1 VSLAVRVLGKPAI
14 ERDGVP
20 MQAPRGRKAWALLLY
35 LLLSERPPPRARL
48 ASLLFAEA
56 DDPLGALR
64 WSLGELRRALDD
76 PLILRGD
83 PPTLRLPQGAS
94 VDVLSLL
101 SPEGGQVSASV
112 WEGELLEGMSFSGCP
127 AFETWLTHQ
136 RRHLSGVCQA
146 LMHERALERLA
157 SGDAGGA
164 SELAAR
170 LVSLDPLELRWQ
182 ELLIRCLARSGDR
195 AGAERQLAACEELF
209 VRELGVAPGPELR
222 LAAQYGEEPAAGAL
236 GDRDAALGQL
246 QAGRAAVDGGAVG
259 PGLDCLRLACAEAAA
274 CGDAGLQ
281 AHSLIALGSALV
293 HAVRGRD
300 GEGAAVLH
308 EALALASATG
318 DHASTSLACREL
330 GYIDVQAG
338 RNASGGRW
346 LAKATGLASSDEERC
361 AILGVRG
368 MALSDRAYY
377 LAALQLLERS
387 VELAEGCGQTRQAAW
402 SLSLIGRIHLL
413 RDDLPAAISALDRS
427 LELVGRERWTA
438 FRPWPESLRA
448 EVSLRTGR
456 PERALEQVQGAF
468 RLACR
473 LGDPCWE
480 AAAARVTGLAHAAE
494 GDARGA
500 REWLAQARSRAT
512 RVADPYEWVHGHV
525 LDASASLAIDADD
538 SDPASIVR
546 ALSALAD
553 RTGMRELAVRADLHQ
568 ARLGVPG
575 ALDAARLLG
584 SEIDNPALA
593 ELLSAAVT
601 A

>member
-1 VSLAVRVLGKPAI
+1 VSLAVRLIGKPAI
-14 ERDGVP
+14 ERDGVVV
-20 MQAPRGRKAWALLLY
+20 QAPRGRKAWALLLY
-35 LLLSERPPPRARL
+35 LILSERPPTRAHL

-64 WSLGELRRALDD
+64 WSLGELRRALND

-83 PPTLRLPQGAS
+83 PPVLRLSTCAS
-94 VDVLSLL
+94 VDVLALL
-101 SPEGGQVSASV
+101 SPEDDRVSTIP
-112 WEGELLEGMSFSGCP
+112 WEGELLEGMSFAGCP
-127 AFETWLTHQ
+127 AFETWLNHQ

-146 LMHERALERLA
+146 LMHETALERLA

-170 LVSLDPLELRWQ
+170 LVSLDPLESRSQ
-182 ELLIRCLARSGDR
+182 ELLIRCLARRGDR
-195 AGAERQLAACEELF
+195 AGAERQLAECEQLF
-209 VRELGVAPGPELR
+209 MRELGVEPGVELR
-222 LAAQYGEEPAAGAL
+222 LAVRAGEDPVADGT
-236 GDRDAALGQL
+236 GDREAALGQL
-246 QAGRAAVDGGAVG
+246 EAGNAALDAGAVG

-274 CGDAGLQ
+274 CGDAGLR
-281 AHSLIALGSALV
+281 ARSLIALGSALV

-308 EALALASATG
+308 EALAVATRTGDRASAL
-318 DHASTSLACREL
+318 LACREL
-330 GYIDVQAG
+330 GYVDVQAG

-377 LAALQLLERS
+377 PAALELLERS
-387 VELAEGCGQTRQAAW
+387 VELAEGCGQARQAAW

-413 RDDLPAAISALDRS
+413 RGDLALATKALDRS
-427 LELVGRERWTA
+427 LLLVGSERWTA
-438 FRPWPESLRA
+438 FRPWPETLRA
-448 EVSLRTGR
+448 EVSLRIGGAA
-456 PERALEQVQGAF
+456 RALKRTEATF

-480 AAAARVTGLAHAAE
+480 ASAARVIGLARAAE
-494 GDARGA
+494 GDTLGA

-525 LDASASLAIDADD
+525 LDASALLAIDADHGE
-538 SDPASIVR
+538 PEELVR
-546 ALSALAD
+546 ELSALAD
-553 RTGMRELAVRADLHQ
+553 RTGMRELAVRARLHQ

-584 SEIDNPALA
+584 SEIDNAALGD
-593 ELLSAAVT
+593 LLSTTVHA
-601 A
+601 

>member
-1 VSLAVRVLGKPAI
+1 VSLAVRLLGKPAI
-14 ERDGVP
+14 ERDEVP
-20 MQAPRGRKAWALLLY
+20 VKAPRGRKAWALLLY

-76 PLILRGD
+76 PLVLRGD
-83 PPTLRLPQGAS
+83 PPALRLPEGAG
-94 VDVLSLL
+94 VDVLALL
-101 SPEGGQVSASV
+101 SPEGGQASASA
-112 WEGELLEGMSFSGCP
+112 WEGELLEGMSFPGCP

-136 RRHLSGVCQA
+136 RRHLKGVCQA
-146 LMHERALERLA
+146 QMHETALGRLA
-157 SGDAGGA
+157 SGDADGA
-164 SELAAR
+164 SELASR

-209 VRELGVAPGPELR
+209 MRELGAEPGPELR
-222 LAAQYGEEPAAGAL
+222 LAAQDGGNPAAGAV

-246 QAGRAAVDGGAVG
+246 QAGRAALDAGAVG

-281 AHSLIALGSALV
+281 ADSLIALGSALV

-308 EALALASATG
+308 EALALASRTNDRAG
-318 DHASTSLACREL
+318 ASLACREL

-338 RNASGGRW
+338 RNASAGRW
-346 LAKATGLASSDEERC
+346 LVKATGLASSDQERC

-377 LAALQLLERS
+377 PAALELLQRS
-387 VELAEGCGQTRQAAW
+387 VELAEGCGQDRQAAW
-402 SLSLIGRIHLL
+402 SLSLIARIHLL
-413 RDDLPAAISALDRS
+413 RDDLAPAVTAVERS

-448 EVSLRTGR
+448 EVILRTGG
-456 PERALEQVQGAF
+456 PARALERVDGAF

-480 AAAARVTGLAHAAE
+480 ATAARVIALAHAAE
-494 GDARGA
+494 GDARAA
-500 REWLAQARSRAT
+500 RQWLAQARSRAT
-512 RVADPYEWVHGHV
+512 RVADPYEWVYGHV
-525 LDASASLAIDADD
+525 LDVSASLAIDVDD
-538 SDPASIVR
+538 TESGEIVQ

-553 RTGMRELAVRADLHQ
+553 RTGMRELAVRARLHQ
-568 ARLGVPG
+568 ARLGAPG
-575 ALDAARLLG
+575 ALDAARVLG
-584 SEIDNPALA
+584 SDIDNPALA
-593 ELLSAAVT
+593 ELLSAAVP

>member
-1 VSLAVRVLGKPAI
+1 VLLP
-14 ERDGVP
+14 
-20 MQAPRGRKAWALLLY
+20 APRGRKVWGLLLY
-35 LLLSERPPPRARL
+35 LALSERPPSRARL
-48 ASLLFAEA
+48 ATLLFAEA

-83 PPTLRLPQGAS
+83 PPQLRLPEGAD
-94 VDVLSLL
+94 VDVLALL
-101 SPEGGQVSASV
+101 GPEGGPVSASA
-112 WEGELLEGMSFSGCP
+112 WESELLEGMSFPGCP

-136 RRHLSGVCQA
+136 RRHLAGVCQA
-146 LMHERALERLA
+146 LIHETALERLA
-157 SGDAGGA
+157 TGDAGGA

-209 VRELGVAPGPELR
+209 MRELGAEPGPELR
-222 LAAQYGEEPAAGAL
+222 LALGAGENADRGAV
-236 GDRDAALGQL
+236 GDRDTALGQL
-246 QAGRAAVDGGAVG
+246 EAGHAALDAGAVG

-274 CGDAGLQ
+274 CGDAVLHAQ
-281 AHSLIALGSALV
+281 ALIALGSALV

-308 EALALASATG
+308 EALALASRAE

-346 LAKATGLASSDEERC
+346 LTKATGLASSDVELC
-361 AILGVRG
+361 AILGIRG

-377 LAALQLLERS
+377 PAALELLERS
-387 VELAEGCGQTRQAAW
+387 VELAEGCGQFRQTAW

-413 RDDLPAAISALDRS
+413 RADFAAAAAALERC
-427 LELVGRERWTA
+427 LELVARERWTA
-438 FRPWPESLRA
+438 FRPWPEALRA
-448 EVSLRTGR
+448 ELALRTGGFGEAR
-456 PERALEQVQGAF
+456 ERVEGAF

-480 AAAARVTGLAHAAE
+480 ATAARIIGLAHATD
-494 GDARGA
+494 GDTRAA
-500 REWLAQARSRAT
+500 LEWLAQARSRAT

-525 LDASASLAIDADD
+525 LDAGASLVIDANE
-538 SDPASIVR
+538 SDPDELVR
-546 ALSALAD
+546 ALRALAEQ
-553 RTGMRELAVRADLHQ
+553 TGMRELAVRAHVHE

-575 ALDAARLLG
+575 ALEAARLLG

-593 ELLSAAVT
+593 ELMNAAVP

>member
-1 VSLAVRVLGKPAI
+1 VSLAVRLLGKPEI
-14 ERDGVP
+14 DRDGVLV
-20 MQAPRGRKAWALLLY
+20 QGPRGRKAWALLSY
-35 LLLSERPPPRARL
+35 LVLSERPPPRARL
-48 ASLLFAEA
+48 ATLLFADA

-83 PPTLRLPQGAS
+83 PPALRLPEAAS
-94 VDVLSLL
+94 VDVLELL
-101 SPEGGQVSASV
+101 NGEGGRVSVSP

-146 LMHERALERLA
+146 LMHDTVLERLA
-157 SGDAGGA
+157 SGDAAGA

-209 VRELGVAPGPELR
+209 VRELGVEPGPELG
-222 LAAQYGEEPAAGAL
+222 LAAQYGNDPAAGAL
-236 GDRDAALGQL
+236 GDRDVALGQL
-246 QAGRAAVDGGAVG
+246 QAGRAALDAGAVG
-259 PGLDCLRLACAEAAA
+259 PGLDCLRLACAEATA
-274 CGDAGLQ
+274 CGDAALQ
-281 AHSLIALGSALV
+281 ARSLIALGSALV

-300 GEGAAVLH
+300 GEGGAILH
-308 EALALASATG
+308 EALALAGRAR
-318 DHASTSLACREL
+318 DRASTSVACREL

-346 LAKATGLASSDEERC
+346 LVKATGLASSDEERC

-377 LAALQLLERS
+377 PAALELLERS
-387 VELAEGCGQTRQAAW
+387 VELAEGCGHTRQAAW
-402 SLSLIGRIHLL
+402 SLSLIGRVHLL
-413 RDDLPAAISALDRS
+413 RDDLGKAATAIARS
-427 LELVGRERWTA
+427 LRLVDRERWTA

-448 EVSLRTGR
+448 EVSLRTGE
-456 PERALEQVQGAF
+456 PARALERGESAF

-480 AAAARVTGLAHAAE
+480 ASAARVIGLAHAAE
-494 GDARGA
+494 GDARRA

-512 RVADPYEWVHGHV
+512 RVADPYEWVYGHV
-525 LDASASLAIDADD
+525 LDAGASLAIDADGT
-538 SDPASIVR
+538 DPEEIVR

-553 RTGMRELAVRADLHQ
+553 RTGMRELAVRAHLHQ
-568 ARLGVPG
+568 ARLGMPG

-593 ELLSAAVT
+593 ELLSAAVP

>member
-1 VSLAVRVLGKPAI
+1 VSLAVRLLGKPAI

-20 MQAPRGRKAWALLLY
+20 VQAPRGRKAWALLLY
-35 LLLSERPPPRARL
+35 LVLSERPPPRARL

-64 WSLGELRRALDD
+64 WSLGELRRAFDD

-83 PPTLRLPQGAS
+83 PPALRLPEEAS
-94 VDVLSLL
+94 VDVLALL
-101 SPEGGQVSASV
+101 DGEDSQVSASA
-112 WEGELLEGMSFSGCP
+112 WECELLEGMSFSGCP

-146 LMHERALERLA
+146 LMHETALERLA

-164 SELAAR
+164 SALAAR

-195 AGAERQLAACEELF
+195 AGAERQRAVCEELF
-209 VRELGVAPGPELR
+209 VRELGVEPGPELG
-222 LAAQYGEEPAAGAL
+222 LAAHYGDDPAAGAL
-236 GDRDAALGQL
+236 GDRDIAFGQL
-246 QAGRAAVDGGAVG
+246 QAGRAALDAGAVG

-274 CGDAGLQ
+274 CGDDALQ
-281 AHSLIALGSALV
+281 ASSLVALGSALV

-300 GEGAAVLH
+300 GEGAAILH
-308 EALALASATG
+308 EALALAGRAG
-318 DHASTSLACREL
+318 DRASTSLACREL
-330 GYIDVQAG
+330 GYVDVQAG

-346 LAKATGLASSDEERC
+346 LVKATGLASSDEERC

-377 LAALQLLERS
+377 AAALELLERS
-387 VELAEGCGQTRQAAW
+387 VELAEGCAQTRQAAW
-402 SLSLIGRIHLL
+402 SLSLIGRVHLL
-413 RDDLPAAISALDRS
+413 RDDFAAATTALDRS
-427 LELVGRERWTA
+427 LQLVGRERWTA

-448 EVSLRTGR
+448 EVSLRTAGPGR
-456 PERALEQVQGAF
+456 VLERVEGVF

-480 AAAARVTGLAHAAE
+480 ATAARVIGLVHAA
-494 GDARGA
+494 GSDARAA
-500 REWLAQARSRAT
+500 REWFARARSRAT

-538 SDPASIVR
+538 TDAEEILR

-553 RTGMRELAVRADLHQ
+553 RTGMRELAVRAHLHE

-575 ALDAARLLG
+575 ALDAARLLA

-593 ELLSAAVT
+593 ELLSAAVP

>member
-1 VSLAVRVLGKPAI
+1 VSLAVRLLGKPAI
-14 ERDGVP
+14 ERDGAPV
-20 MQAPRGRKAWALLLY
+20 QAPRGRKAWALLLY
-35 LLLSERPPPRARL
+35 LMLSERPPPRARL

-76 PLILRGD
+76 PLTLRGD
-83 PPTLRLPQGAS
+83 PPMLRLPEGAS
-94 VDVLSLL
+94 IDVLTLL
-101 SPEGGQVSASV
+101 SPEGGQVSAPAC
-112 WEGELLEGMSFSGCP
+112 EGELLEGMSFSGCP
-127 AFETWLTHQ
+127 AFETWLSHQ
-136 RRHLSGVCQA
+136 RRHMSGVCQA
-146 LMHERALERLA
+146 LMHETALERLA
-157 SGDAGGA
+157 TGDTGGA

-195 AGAERQLAACEELF
+195 VGAERQLAACEELF
-209 VRELGVAPGPELR
+209 ARESGLALGPELR
-222 LAAQYGEEPAAGAL
+222 LAAQYGDAPAGAV

-246 QAGRAAVDGGAVG
+246 QAGLAALDAGAVG
-259 PGLDCLRLACAEAAA
+259 PGIDCLRLACAEAAA
-274 CGDAGLQ
+274 CGDAALQ
-281 AHSLIALGSALV
+281 ARSLIALGSALV

-308 EALALASATG
+308 EALALASRV
-318 DHASTSLACREL
+318 DDRASASVACREL

-346 LAKATGLASSDEERC
+346 LVKATGLASSDEERC

-377 LAALQLLERS
+377 PAALELLERS
-387 VELAEGCGQTRQAAW
+387 VELAEGCGQARQAAW
-402 SLSLIGRIHLL
+402 SLSLIGRVHLL
-413 RDDLPAAISALDRS
+413 RDDLAAAVSALDRS
-427 LELVGRERWTA
+427 LQLVGRERWTA

-448 EVSLRTGR
+448 EVSLKTGG
-456 PERALEQVQGAF
+456 PGRALERVQNAF

-480 AAAARVTGLAHAAE
+480 ATAARIIGLARAAE
-494 GDARGA
+494 GDVRAA
-500 REWLAQARSRAT
+500 REWLAQARTRAT

-525 LDASASLAIDADD
+525 LDASASFAIDADD
-538 SDPASIVR
+538 TEPEDAVR

-553 RTGMRELAVRADLHQ
+553 RTGMRELAVRARLHQ

-575 ALDAARLLG
+575 ALEAARVLG

-593 ELLSAAVT
+593 ELLTAAVP

>member
-1 VSLAVRVLGKPAI
+1 VSLAVRLLGKPAI
-14 ERDGVP
+14 ERDGVLV
-20 MQAPRGRKAWALLLY
+20 QAPRGRKAWALLLY
-35 LLLSERPPPRARL
+35 IVLSERPPPRARL

-83 PPTLRLPQGAS
+83 PPTLRLPEGAS
-94 VDVLSLL
+94 IDVLALL
-101 SPEGGQVSASV
+101 DPEGCQVSASA
-112 WEGELLEGMSFSGCP
+112 WEDELLEGMSFSGCP

-146 LMHERALERLA
+146 LMHETALERLA
-157 SGDAGGA
+157 SGDASGA

-170 LVSLDPLELRWQ
+170 LVSLDPLELRSQ

-209 VRELGVAPGPELR
+209 VRELGVEPGPELR
-222 LAAQYGEEPAAGAL
+222 LAAQYGEDTATGAV

-246 QAGRAAVDGGAVG
+246 QAGRAALDAGAVG
-259 PGLDCLRLACAEAAA
+259 PGLDCLRLARAEAAA
-274 CGDAGLQ
+274 CGDGTLQ
-281 AHSLIALGSALV
+281 ARSLIALGSALV

-300 GEGAAVLH
+300 GEGAAILH
-308 EALALASATG
+308 EALAIASRAG
-318 DHASTSLACREL
+318 DRAGTSLACREL

-346 LAKATGLASSDEERC
+346 LVKATGLASSDEERC
-361 AILGVRG
+361 AIVGVRG

-377 LAALQLLERS
+377 PAALELLERS
-387 VELAEGCGQTRQAAW
+387 VELAEGCAQTRQAAW
-402 SLSLIGRIHLL
+402 SLSLIGRVHLL
-413 RDDLPAAISALDRS
+413 RDDLAAATTALDRS
-427 LELVGRERWTA
+427 LQLVGRERWTA

-448 EVSLRTGR
+448 EVSLRTAG
-456 PERALEQVQGAF
+456 PGRALERVEGAF

-480 AAAARVTGLAHAAE
+480 ATAARVIGLVRAAQ
-494 GDARGA
+494 GDGRGA
-500 REWLAQARSRAT
+500 REWLAKARSSAT

-538 SDPASIVR
+538 TDPEEIVR
-546 ALSALAD
+546 ALRALAD
-553 RTGMRELAVRADLHQ
+553 RTGMRELAVRAYLHQ

-575 ALDAARLLG
+575 ALDAARVLG
-584 SEIDNPALA
+584 SEIENPALA
-593 ELLSAAVT
+593 ELLSAAVP

>member
-1 VSLAVRVLGKPAI
+1 MSLAVRLLGKPAI
-14 ERDGVP
+14 ERDGVLV
-20 MQAPRGRKAWALLLY
+20 QAPRGRKAWALLLY
-35 LLLSERPPPRARL
+35 LMLSERPPPRARL

-56 DDPLGALR
+56 DDPLGGLR

-76 PLILRGD
+76 PLVLRGD
-83 PPTLRLPQGAS
+83 PPTLRLPAGAS
-94 VDVLSLL
+94 VDLLALL
-101 SPEGGQVSASV
+101 SPEGGQVTASA
-112 WEGELLEGMSFSGCP
+112 WEGELLEGMSFPGCP

-136 RRHLSGVCQA
+136 RRHLTGVCQA
-146 LMHERALERLA
+146 LVHETALERLA
-157 SGDAGGA
+157 SGDANGA
-164 SELAAR
+164 CELAAR

-195 AGAERQLAACEELF
+195 TGAERQLAVCEELF
-209 VRELGVAPGPELR
+209 MRELGVEPSPELR
-222 LAAQYGEEPAAGAL
+222 LAAQDGDRDPGAV
-236 GDRDAALGQL
+236 GDRDAALGPL
-246 QAGRAAVDGGAVG
+246 QAGRAALDAGAVA

-281 AHSLIALGSALV
+281 ADSLIALGSALV

-308 EALALASATG
+308 VALALAGRAG
-318 DHASTSLACREL
+318 DRAGPSLACREL

-346 LAKATGLASSDEERC
+346 LVKATGLASSDEERC

-368 MALSDRAYY
+368 MALSDRAHYP
-377 LAALQLLERS
+377 AALELLERS
-387 VELAEGCGQTRQAAW
+387 VELAEGCGQARQAAW

-413 RDDLPAAISALDRS
+413 CGDLALAVTALDRS
-427 LELVGRERWTA
+427 LQLVGGERWTA

-448 EVSLRTGR
+448 EVSLRSGGPGR
-456 PERALEQVQGAF
+456 ARERVEGAF

-480 AAAARVTGLAHAAE
+480 ATAARVIGLAHAAE

-525 LDASASLAIDADD
+525 LDASASLAIDSDD
-538 SDPASIVR
+538 TEPEEIVR
-546 ALSALAD
+546 ALSSLGD
-553 RTGMRELAVRADLHQ
+553 RTGMRELAVRAHLHQ

-575 ALDAARLLG
+575 ALDAARVLG
-584 SEIDNPALA
+584 SEIDNPTLA
-593 ELLSAAVT
+593 ELLSAAVP